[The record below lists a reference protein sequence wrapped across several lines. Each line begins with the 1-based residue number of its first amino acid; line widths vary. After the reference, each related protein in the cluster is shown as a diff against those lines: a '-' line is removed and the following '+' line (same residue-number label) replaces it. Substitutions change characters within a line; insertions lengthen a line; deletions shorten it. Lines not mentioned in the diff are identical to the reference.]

1 MTKINFFDKI
11 NDYIYPFDIYTGKA
25 DDGQLCSALV
35 KQHKIHS
42 SDIWQLFSSHSLLQ
56 DLYAC
61 NSYAL
66 RNYNSSY

>member
-25 DDGQLCSALV
+25 DDGQSVLEVMLCSALV

-42 SDIWQLFSSHSLLQ
+42 SDI
-56 DLYAC
+56 
-61 NSYAL
+61 
-66 RNYNSSY
+66 